1 MAKEVKQN
9 TDPAETAKLEAIKE
23 IIFGNNIREYEKEF
37 AEIREFI
44 NINFTAVDKEIS
56 VFKKHVDDLE
66 KKLFARI
73 EANHKEPCE
82 KIDSLNEKKMDRRK
96 LGKLLS
102 DIGEK
107 ISA

>member
-73 EANHKEPCE
+73 EANHKEGITKCFVE
-82 KIDSLNEKKMDRRK
+82 RGLNFRNRIMH
-96 LGKLLS
+96 LS
-102 DIGEK
+102 
-107 ISA
+107 